1 MNNVCLIGRVTKDVQ
16 ERRTQNGTPVVSF
29 TLAVDRRKKED
40 GADFIPCIAWDK
52 AAETIARYV
61 HKGDLFAVTGYIQTR
76 SYEKDGRRN
85 YATEVVTTGFKFLQK
100 QYGFEVLDSE
110 LPIVIFKDDMPIACG
125 RLDITMLM
133 DGETGIADIKTVSAL
148 NKEKIAYQ
156 LNLYRIGLMQSY
168 GVDAKFL
175 KIIHLRDGIR
185 KVIDSPVNEGMTWE
199 LIEKFL
205 EEKR

>member
-61 HKGDLFAVTGYIQTR
+61 HKGDSFGVTGYIQTR

-85 YATEVVTTGFKFLQK
+85 YATEVVTTGFQ
-100 QYGFEVLDSE
+100 
-110 LPIVIFKDDMPIACG
+110 
-125 RLDITMLM
+125 
-133 DGETGIADIKTVSAL
+133 
-148 NKEKIAYQ
+148 
-156 LNLYRIGLMQSY
+156 
-168 GVDAKFL
+168 
-175 KIIHLRDGIR
+175 
-185 KVIDSPVNEGMTWE
+185 
-199 LIEKFL
+199 FL
-205 EEKR
+205 ERKREMSSDAHSVQNKSDSYNSWGNTSNYIDESDLPF